1 MTLGARFLDLFP
13 YPWLKRNQY
22 VMGAE
27 QCGESIANISIGEGK
42 TWPSGV
48 EENHSL
54 GVRLLR
60 GYESTERV

>member
-1 MTLGARFLDLFP
+1 
-13 YPWLKRNQY
+13 
-22 VMGAE
+22 MGAE